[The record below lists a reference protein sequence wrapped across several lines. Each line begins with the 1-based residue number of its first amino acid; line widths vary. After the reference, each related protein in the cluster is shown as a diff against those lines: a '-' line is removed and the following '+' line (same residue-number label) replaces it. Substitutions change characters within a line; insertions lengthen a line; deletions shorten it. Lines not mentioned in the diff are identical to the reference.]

1 MRHPLI
7 APHVE
12 CGAWGKNEENVI
24 ILVKNRLFMLLLNYL
39 LIISG
44 VILMDTAASGDI
56 LAKDLNTNWRY
67 PFYINQNSKN
77 QGDFNGNEDWKRE
90 NQA

>member
-1 MRHPLI
+1 VRHPLI

-12 CGAWGKNEENVI
+12 CGAWGKNEENVT
-24 ILVKNRLFMLLLNYL
+24 VFVNNRLFMLLLNYL

-44 VILMDTAASGDI
+44 VIQMDTAASGDI
-56 LAKDLNTNWRY
+56 FAKDLNTNWRY